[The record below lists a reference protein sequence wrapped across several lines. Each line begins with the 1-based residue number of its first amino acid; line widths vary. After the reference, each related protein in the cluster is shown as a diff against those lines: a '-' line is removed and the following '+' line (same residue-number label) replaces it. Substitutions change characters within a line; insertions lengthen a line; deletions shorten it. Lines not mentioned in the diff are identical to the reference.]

1 MRSHKCFTCKKYLGK
16 SFKEFP
22 EGTIDNGKNYF
33 CNISCDFENW
43 LNNWGGMGNNVN
55 CTHEGKLTFYG
66 KGYKQAMRDVSD
78 RIKRDKRLKPFANEG
93 KEEK

>member
-43 LNNWGGMGNNVN
+43 LNNWGGN
-55 CTHEGKLTFYG
+55 GK
-66 KGYKQAMRDVSD
+66 
-78 RIKRDKRLKPFANEG
+78 
-93 KEEK
+93 